1 VTPQDGVASAFC
13 AGVFNVCSRICIT
26 AADVMM
32 ATASKNSALLIFF
45 MVKLPVSSSLALA
58 FRFRCVRSVYAPVAP
73 FWAGLLEQ
81 HPCH

>member
-1 VTPQDGVASAFC
+1 VTPQDGVTSAFW

-45 MVKLPVSSSLALA
+45 MVNLPVSSPALA
-58 FRFRCVRSVYAPVAP
+58 FRFRCVPSVCAPVTP
-73 FWAGLLEQ
+73 FWAGLPEQ